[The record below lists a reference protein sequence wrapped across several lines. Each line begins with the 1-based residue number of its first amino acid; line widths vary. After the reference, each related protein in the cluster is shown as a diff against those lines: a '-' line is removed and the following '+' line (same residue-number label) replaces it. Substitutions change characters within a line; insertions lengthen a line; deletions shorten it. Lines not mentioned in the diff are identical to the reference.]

1 MAGKFILGVAGFG
14 MMLLTAGCEEPVP
27 LEAPLQAT
35 PPLGA
40 NFNSDE
46 AQCRAEARRVGQG
59 HIGKTAAVGGLL
71 GAAGGAIEG
80 SDDALIAGVIGAAAG
95 AAIGDYELNQA
106 RRTYLVRC
114 MQQRGHAV
122 TG

>member
-1 MAGKFILGVAGFG
+1 MAGKPIMGVVGLGL
-14 MMLLTAGCEEPVP
+14 MLMTAACEEPTP
-27 LEAPLQAT
+27 LEAPLQAA

-59 HIGKTAAVGGLL
+59 HIGKTAAIGGAL
-71 GAAGGAIEG
+71 GAAGGAIES
-80 SDDALIAGVIGAAAG
+80 SDNALVGALLGAAAG
-95 AAIGDYELNQA
+95 AAIGDYELNEA